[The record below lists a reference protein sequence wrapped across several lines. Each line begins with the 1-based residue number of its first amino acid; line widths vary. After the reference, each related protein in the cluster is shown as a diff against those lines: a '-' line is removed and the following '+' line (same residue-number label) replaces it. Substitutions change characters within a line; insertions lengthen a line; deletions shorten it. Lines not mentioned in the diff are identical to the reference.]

1 MKKTM
6 SLLMAM
12 ALTMAAGLAW
22 SQTAATKT
30 CRKANCAMGEA
41 KGACKAE
48 CPRAEGTCAM
58 GEAKGACKAECPCKA
73 DGTCT
78 MGEGKGACKGE
89 GTCAMGQGQGQGKG
103 GLGQGQGK
111 GLGQGQGMKACD
123 KTGCAAQKAACPKA
137 NATEKAE

>member
-48 CPRAEGTCAM
+48 CPY
-58 GEAKGACKAECPCKA
+58 KA

>member
-22 SQTAATKT
+22 SQTEATMT
-30 CRKANCAMGEA
+30 CRKAN
-41 KGACKAE
+41 
-48 CPRAEGTCAM
+48 CAM

-89 GTCAMGQGQGQGKG
+89 GTCAMGQGKGKGKGKG